1 MNRPRFA
8 RKPAGRCVTS
18 VINYLSKVKG
28 LRLYIHIRRLAQ
40 NDLPHLR
47 DFWNKQWGSEIIV
60 VHNEVVQYDEVDGFI
75 YGDWAGVITFIIRG
89 EECEIT
95 SLDSL
100 KEGKGIGT
108 TLINEVLREAKE
120 KKCRRIFLITTNDNL
135 HALGFYQR
143 RGFELV
149 TIRRGALNESRKIK
163 PTIPLIGENN
173 IPLRDEI
180 ELEILI

>member
-1 MNRPRFA
+1 MSQSDEPR
-8 RKPAGRCVTS
+8 
-18 VINYLSKVKG
+18 
-28 LRLYIHIRRLAQ
+28 
-40 NDLPHLR
+40 LR
-47 DFWNKQWGSEIIV
+47 DFWTQQWGSDFIV
-60 VHNEVVQYDEVDGFI
+60 VHNEIIRYDEVDGFI
-75 YGDWAGVITFIIRG
+75 YGDWAGVITFMVNG
-89 EECEIT
+89 EECEVT

-108 TLINEVLREAKE
+108 VLINEVLQEAKE
-120 KKCRRIFLITTNDNL
+120 KNCRRVFLITTNDNL

-149 TIRRGALNESRKIK
+149 SIHRGAVNESRKIK
-163 PTIPLIGENN
+163 ATIPLIGENN